1 MAYDKELVFKSIL
14 SEIEEGASLRSVL
27 SKEGMP
33 VRSTFFEWLKDSEEK
48 SNHYAKSI
56 EARADSMFD
65 EMLEIAY
72 TTESGETVK
81 TTMNGIET
89 TTSDMLG
96 HRRLKI
102 DTLKWVLSRMNPKKY
117 SDKLDLTTGGEK
129 LPQVTIF
136 QLPDND
142 RK

>member
-1 MAYDKELVFKSIL
+1 MAYDKEIVFKSIL
-14 SEIEEGASLRSVL
+14 SEIEEGASLRSIL

-33 VRSTFFEWLKDSEEK
+33 VKSTFFEWLKESEEK

-72 TTESGETVK
+72 TTELGETVK
-81 TTMNGIET
+81 TTMNGVET
-89 TTSDMLG
+89 TSGDMLG

-102 DTLKWVLSRMNPKKY
+102 DTLKWVLGRMNPKKY
-117 SDKLDLTTGGEK
+117 GDKIQQEISGEVTTNIISLGSGK
-129 LPQVTIF
+129 KP
-136 QLPDND
+136 
-142 RK
+142 